1 MEGLYDCHFEYF
13 GGQVYRERWN
23 TIFRTTTRGS
33 LITETLYYHQKHRC
47 VVDSEV
53 GKRVIDH
60 YRIRIRVT
68 LNEALRDIKVTFL
81 GRQKVYLKKRIIGQ
95 ENFVKYWVVSSLL
108 VLDDG
113 NKYMAKLIVI
123 MVTIIIQKKRS

>member
-1 MEGLYDCHFEYF
+1 
-13 GGQVYRERWN
+13 
-23 TIFRTTTRGS
+23 
-33 LITETLYYHQKHRC
+33 
-47 VVDSEV
+47 
-53 GKRVIDH
+53 VIDH

-123 MVTIIIQKKRS
+123 MVTIIIQKKRN